1 MAEEVPRL
9 NNMSRILIP
18 LLLLALIAGCAQK
31 PAEEGAPKAEV
42 QAPEAILIGLV
53 APLTG
58 PASTTGNDMLEAA
71 ELAVEEINAQG
82 GVYVKEYDRKLPLK
96 LYKGDTETSTEG
108 GVKAVTKLIT
118 EDGVHVLVGGFS
130 SSITYA
136 DQVVA
141 AEHRMPFIIT
151 GASSPVIT
159 RRTDIDTSTFFHHC
173 PTTDDYSEAT
183 MLFVDQV
190 IRPAINAKFGFSEDR
205 KLRLAMVYQEGKYGE
220 GVLEGVKKAIE
231 KHNLKITLVSEEKF
245 KRGESDFRTVL
256 TAVKAAKPDV
266 VYPATFLNEQVP
278 LVTQGRRDV
287 GLNTIYLAVE
297 ATDDPDYY
305 KDVGEWGDYSI
316 QESRF
321 SPYTTP
327 PTPVGERAKRFKEA
341 FRARYGDYPSMM
353 GASTYEG
360 IYIAAKAIET
370 AGSLDKAKIVTALNE
385 LEMPELVEPM
395 KGGKIA
401 FSQDYRESK
410 FQLYMQQLRFDPK
423 IGEPRPRI
431 VWPDS
436 LKEADFELPEWYEP
450 GAP

>member
-1 MAEEVPRL
+1 MKNAWK
-9 NNMSRILIP
+9 ILLP
-18 LLLLALIAGCAQK
+18 LMLLALIAGCAQK
-31 PAEEGAPKAEV
+31 PGEEGAAPAETKAPA
-42 QAPEAILIGLV
+42 APEAIRIGLV

-71 ELAVEEINAQG
+71 ELAIEEINAQG
-82 GVYVKEYDRKLPLK
+82 GVYVKEYGKKLPLK
-96 LYKGDTETSTEG
+96 LYKGDTETSTQG

-118 EDGVHVLVGGFS
+118 EDKVHVLVGGFS

-141 AEHRMPFIIT
+141 AEHKMPFIIT

-190 IRPAINAKFGFSEDR
+190 IRPAINKKFGFSEDR
-205 KLRLAMVYQEGKYGE
+205 PLRLAVVYQEGKYGE
-220 GVLEGVKKAIE
+220 GVLEGVKKAIK
-231 KHNLKITLVSEEKF
+231 KHNLKITIVAEEKF
-245 KRGESDFRTVL
+245 KRGESDFRTIL

-305 KDVGEWGDYSI
+305 HNVGEWGDYSI

-341 FRARYGDYPSMM
+341 FYKKFGDYPSMM

-360 IYIAAKAIET
+360 IYIAAKAIEL
-370 AGSLDKAKIVTALNE
+370 AGSLDKEKIVEALNQ
-385 LEMPELVEPM
+385 LEMEEIVEPM
-395 KGGKIA
+395 KGGKIS
-401 FSQDYRESK
+401 FKNPYRESK
-410 FQLYMQQLRFDPK
+410 FELYMQQLRYDPN
-423 IGEPRPRI
+423 IGEPRPVI
-431 VWPDS
+431 VWPDN
-436 LKEADFELPEWYEP
+436 LKEADFELPPWYEP
-450 GAP
+450 GPP

>member
-1 MAEEVPRL
+1 MPRL
-9 NNMSRILIP
+9 RKTCKILLP

-31 PAEEGAPKAEV
+31 AEEPQKTPGTPE
-42 QAPEAILIGLV
+42 APEAIRIGLV

-71 ELAVEEINAQG
+71 ELAIEEINAQG
-82 GVYVKEYDRKLPLK
+82 GVYVKEYNKKLPLK
-96 LYKGDTETSTEG
+96 LYRGDTETSTQG

-118 EDGVHVLVGGFS
+118 EDRVHVLVGGFS

-151 GASSPVIT
+151 GASSPLIT

-190 IRPAINAKFGFSEDR
+190 IRPAINKKFGFSDDR
-205 KLRLAMVYQEGKYGE
+205 KLRLAVVYQEGKYGE

-231 KHNLKITLVSEEKF
+231 KHNLKITLVAEEKF
-245 KRGESDFRTVL
+245 KRGESDFRTIL

-305 KDVGEWGDYSI
+305 RDVGEWGDYSI

-341 FRARYGDYPSMM
+341 FYAKYGDYPSMM

-360 IYIAAKAIET
+360 VYIAAKAIEL
-370 AGSLDKAKIVTALNE
+370 AGSLDKAKIVEALNQ
-385 LEMPELVEPM
+385 LEMEEIVEPM
-395 KGGKIA
+395 KDGKIK
-401 FSQDYRESK
+401 FSEDYRESK
-410 FQLYMQQLRFDPK
+410 FELYMQQLRYNPE
-423 IGEPRPRI
+423 IGEPRPVI
-431 VWPDS
+431 VWPEH
-436 LKEADFELPEWYEP
+436 LKEADFELPPWYEP
-450 GAP
+450 GPP